1 MNTSLAFLSVF
12 SFDAFCMRST
22 IHEQIPPHSSI
33 KPNAANGNRLC
44 KNVRAPMNGAVK
56 SQMRAQT
63 THENKQIFCLVVGT
77 SSLVHVNKTACE
89 QVVAIFEI
97 IANVM
102 PSDTYVVSDTIR
114 TLCICC
120 YFKYKKKSNVC

>member
-1 MNTSLAFLSVF
+1 MVTSWMVGCAISFPFLSI
-12 SFDAFCMRST
+12 FDDDPFCMRSMT
-22 IHEQIPPHSSI
+22 QEQIPPQNSMN
-33 KPNAANGNRLC
+33 PNAANGNRLC
-44 KNVRAPMNGAVK
+44 KNVTAPINGAVS

-63 THENKQIFCLVVGT
+63 THENMQIFSFVVGT

-102 PSDTYVVSDTIR
+102 PSATYVVSET
-114 TLCICC
+114 
-120 YFKYKKKSNVC
+120 V